1 MTQDILKKHVEALFS
16 RRFNCEFGLTFI
28 GDVEFAY
35 NEDLNFFLF
44 YTEVPQTIDK
54 RYHCIVTSGD
64 GRGKIYVFDD
74 IHYYDS
80 NVIMAKGV
88 SFDIY
93 HIQDKFRRHMLA
105 LANEADGSLLT
116 IVK

>member
-1 MTQDILKKHVEALFS
+1 MQDKLKTHVEALFS
-16 RRFNCEFGLTFI
+16 RRFNCEFGLKII
-28 GDVEFAY
+28 GEVEFAY

-44 YTEVPQTIDK
+44 YTEVPQPLEK

-64 GRGKIYVFDD
+64 GLGKLYSFDD

-80 NVIMAKGV
+80 NVIAKAV
-88 SFDIY
+88 SFDLY
-93 HIQDKFRRHMLA
+93 YVQDEFRRWMLY
-105 LANEADGSLLT
+105 LANNADGSILT